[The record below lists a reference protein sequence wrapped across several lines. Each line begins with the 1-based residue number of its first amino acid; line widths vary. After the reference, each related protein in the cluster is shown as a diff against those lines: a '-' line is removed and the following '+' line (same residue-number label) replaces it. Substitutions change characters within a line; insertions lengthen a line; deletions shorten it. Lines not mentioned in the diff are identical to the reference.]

1 MIPLLL
7 TLIAVVGAWFL
18 GATTPASLLG
28 YGFIFLAGFVTLY
41 VVYKDARSRQLARK
55 ETFNRSLWKTFVR
68 GRRRYGGFIVH
79 LGIVVI
85 GLGVIGSTL
94 FQYETQR
101 TLQIGETLDVQGYQ
115 MTFER
120 LDSGQIAEDGRVMD
134 IATVALNKGDQ
145 PLESLRPRRDLFQ
158 QSDGSFMPMTIA
170 SARSTLAHDFYV
182 LLVGWEEVSPD
193 RATFKVYINP
203 LINLVWWGGMI
214 LMFGT
219 VISVWNPR
227 VSASRVPRTD
237 PIKKSTTGVITA

>member
-1 MIPLLL
+1 LLIPLLL
-7 TLIAVVGAWFL
+7 TLIALVGAWFL

-28 YGFIFLAGFVTLY
+28 YGLVFLAGFVTLY
-41 VVYKDARSRQLARK
+41 MVYKDARSRQVARQ
-55 ETFNRSLWKTFVR
+55 ETFSRSLWKTFVR

-101 TLQIGETLDVQGYQ
+101 TLQLGETLDVQGYR

-134 IATVALNKGDQ
+134 IATLTLSKGDQ
-145 PLESLRPRRDLFQ
+145 TYESLRPRRDLFQ

-182 LLVGWEEVSPD
+182 LLVGWEELSPD
-193 RATFKVYINP
+193 RATFKVYVNP

-214 LMFGT
+214 LMLGT
-219 VISVWNPR
+219 VLSVWNPATSPKRATVTNR
-227 VSASRVPRTD
+227 VKPSA
-237 PIKKSTTGVITA
+237 GVVTA